1 MFNVFLY
8 FIMGV
13 YYGFVVLGFI
23 AILSVF
29 YYLFVRVK
37 NVYEQLQKLR
47 QQSLKNDEQ
56 K

>member
-1 MFNVFLY
+1 MLNVFLY
-8 FIMGV
+8 FMMGV
-13 YYGFVVLGFI
+13 YYGFIALGFI
-23 AILSVF
+23 AILSLF

-37 NVYEQLQKLR
+37 NVYEQFQKLR